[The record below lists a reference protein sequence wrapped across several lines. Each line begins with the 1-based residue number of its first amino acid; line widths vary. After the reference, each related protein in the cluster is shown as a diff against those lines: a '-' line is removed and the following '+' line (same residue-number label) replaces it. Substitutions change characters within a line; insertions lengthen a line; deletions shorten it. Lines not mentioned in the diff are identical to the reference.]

1 MTRQPGCA
9 GLGGCA
15 GGKGGENGG
24 VNGGNGGNGGDGGDG
39 GEGGKGGDG
48 GGGGGGGGG
57 NGIDG
62 EDGGGGG
69 FALVMPKKANAMRRK
84 KMRASRGADPK
95 RPTEP
100 RRRAEARLDT
110 HLEVTAPAPMGGDPA
125 FEAGGR
131 AGCATRTRTR
141 QPRVVVAIVNGRG
154 VITTLRRARR

>member
-1 MTRQPGCA
+1 MTCQPGCA

-24 VNGGNGGNGGDGGDG
+24 VNGGNGGNGGD
-39 GEGGKGGDG
+39 
-48 GGGGGGGGG
+48 GGGGGGGG

-125 FEAGGR
+125 FEAGER